1 MADNADPLATY
12 LAAAANSPA
21 AIPQEIVWAMA
32 DGLRARQVEKAKF
45 NNIMNYQIAQDTYLR
60 GISLGNM
67 FGVPQHQILPYPGHG
82 NILNIQQTPTGCAPA
97 QPTPAPC
104 PPPRQPRGRWLWPT
118 VAALLLGTAGGLGGY
133 IYGVGD
139 KPKPTTP
146 AAPGVAPHD
155 ADVGIEIDG

>member
-1 MADNADPLATY
+1 MADNVDPLAAY
-12 LAAAANSPA
+12 LAAAAKSPT

-82 NILNIQQTPTGCAPA
+82 NILNIQTPSGCHPT
-97 QPTPAPC
+97 QPQPAPC
-104 PPPRQPRGRWLWPT
+104 PPPRQPRTRWLWPL
-118 VAALLLGTAGGLGGY
+118 VAATLLGTAGALGGY
-133 IYGVGD
+133 IYGQQ
-139 KPKPTTP
+139 PKPETPPTTVTVTP
-146 AAPGVAPHD
+146 ND